1 MNIEIGKKRDRVIA
15 VTSDFI
21 AIEKENGELVI
32 VPITKDDQ
40 GIYIELDSKITI
52 IYGGGTI
59 GTVSAQ
65 SSAIADY

>member
-32 VPITKDDQ
+32 VPITKDKQ
-40 GIYIELDSKITI
+40 GIHIELDSKITI
-52 IYGGGTI
+52 IYGEGTI
-59 GTVSAQ
+59 STIYAQ
-65 SSAIADY
+65 SSEIIDY